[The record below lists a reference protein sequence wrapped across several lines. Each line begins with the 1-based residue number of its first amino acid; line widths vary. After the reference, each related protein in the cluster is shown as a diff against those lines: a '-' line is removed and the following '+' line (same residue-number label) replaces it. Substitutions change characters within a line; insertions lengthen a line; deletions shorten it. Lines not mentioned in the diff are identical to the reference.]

1 MSGRTFRTARAPRF
15 AAVDCATRVSR
26 EQADQL
32 YAAGYRTIF
41 RYLDRVI
48 SDPDVDD
55 RWPINLTRP
64 ELADLLDAGLYV
76 SLVQYY
82 STAYESTD
90 KGKKFSRA
98 YGERIGNA
106 AATNAR
112 NLGIPAGV
120 TIWCDLEFCADATPE
135 MISDYLDGWS
145 SQVVVVSP
153 GFDPGMYVG
162 SNLGSH
168 DTGYMTG
175 SALYMR
181 PRFRSYWRAAS
192 IVPQIPNRGWTAV
205 QGLPIKLFGLE
216 LDQNMIALD
225 HRARSD
231 RDRFLVVSP

>member
-1 MSGRTFRTARAPRF
+1 MSGNIRTARAPRF

-41 RYLDRVI
+41 RYLDRIV
-48 SDPDVDD
+48 SDPEHDD
-55 RWPINLTRP
+55 RWPINLTRG

-82 STAYESTD
+82 STGYESTA

-98 YGERIGNA
+98 YGEKAGEA

-120 TIWCDLEFCADATPE
+120 TLWCDLEFCADATPD
-135 MISDYLDGWS
+135 MIADYLDGWS
-145 SQVVVVSP
+145 HKVVTVSP
-153 GFDPGMYVG
+153 GYSAGLYVG
-162 SNLGSH
+162 SNLGSQA
-168 DTGYMTG
+168 TGYMTG
-175 SALYMR
+175 AALYKR
-181 PRFRSYWRAAS
+181 PRFRAYWRAAS
-192 IVPQIPNRGWTAV
+192 IIPQIPNRGWTV
-205 QGLPIKLFGLE
+205 IQGCPIKLFGLD
-216 LDQNMIALD
+216 LDQDMIALD

-231 RDRFLVVSP
+231 RDRFMVVAP